1 MLWAKILGV
10 VIALALFGGLL
21 YLGGRI
27 PPNDSGS
34 DG

>member
-10 VIALALFGGLL
+10 VIVLALLAGLL
-21 YLGGRI
+21 YLGSRI

>member
-1 MLWAKILGV
+1 MLWAKILGALV
-10 VIALALFGGLL
+10 VIGLLAGLL

>member
-10 VIALALFGGLL
+10 VLVFARLGGLI
-21 YLGGRI
+21 YLGARI

>member
-1 MLWAKILGV
+1 MPWAKILGV
-10 VIALALFGGLL
+10 LFVLALLGSLL
-21 YLGGRI
+21 YLGSRI

>member
-1 MLWAKILGV
+1 MLWTRIL
-10 VIALALFGGLL
+10 AALFVLGLLAGLL
-21 YLGGRI
+21 YLGSRI